1 MKILFNKKFID
12 FHHRKYYEEASYRL
26 QAFADN
32 YKDTHADGFQY
43 LSIIHPE
50 EYLVSFR
57 DSCEKGDKIA
67 EVILSPETYEAA
79 LLAVGLSVKASEN
92 GDFAVV
98 RPPGHHAMRSEA
110 AGFCFFNNIAIAAQ
124 KLANEGKKV
133 FILDIDGHHGDGTQ
147 AIFYDNPDVFFCSI
161 HQQWAYPGT
170 GFPTETGI
178 GNGLGTTLNIPI
190 MAGSKD
196 VDFYGAINKAIA
208 AAKDFEADVL
218 AVSAGFDGY
227 EGDNL
232 LELNITLKGYYECG
246 LRLRRAFPN
255 MFAVLE
261 GGYHDDVLQCVE
273 AFVEGVNVG
282 SRPRKN
288 LYNSEMSIG

>member
-1 MKILFNKKFID
+1 MKILFNKKFIG

-26 QAFADN
+26 QAFADK
-32 YKDTHADGFQY
+32 YEDSWADGAEY
-43 LSIIHPE
+43 LSLIHPE
-50 EYLVSFR
+50 EYHNNFKAA
-57 DSCEKGDKIA
+57 CEKGDRIA
-67 EVILSPETYEAA
+67 EVNLSPESYEAA
-79 LLAVGLSVKASEN
+79 LLAVGLTVKASQT
-92 GDFAVV
+92 GDFAAV
-98 RPPGHHAMRSEA
+98 RPPGHHAMRNEA
-110 AGFCFFNNIAIAAQ
+110 AGFCFFNNVAIAAQ

-147 AIFYDNPDVFFCSI
+147 SIFYDNPDVFFCSI

-178 GNGLGTTLNIPI
+178 GVGVGKTLNIPI
-190 MAGSKD
+190 LAGGKD
-196 VDFYGAINKAIA
+196 IDLYSALNKAIA
-208 AAKDFEADVL
+208 AAKDFGADVL

-227 EGDNL
+227 ESDNL
-232 LELNITLKGYYECG
+232 LELNFTIKGYYECG

-261 GGYHDDVLQCVE
+261 GGYHDDVLDCVE

-282 SRPRKN
+282 ARPRKN
-288 LYNSEMSIG
+288 LYDSDMSIG